1 MKVKEMKE
9 LLVISERKY
18 PELEKLIQGKT
29 DDTELDLLDRN
40 DCIAAKLWSR
50 EDAEGE
56 LESLIIS
63 KGCPT
68 AFLLYTPVIQNSERI
83 IDEAIKRGS
92 FQILSDCT
100 EEDWGIL
107 NEALYHAV
115 RSFFKDK
122 MTEGVI
128 QVVDKFSGKI
138 IDSASCYINTSTHE
152 VTLNEPYHI
161 FSNSQDIDIA
171 CKVVSS
177 SGKYSG
183 NVFPS
188 DICPDDL
195 VHLVDELDP
204 SQVFWMLSS
213 HFPSKQRTFGWLEKY
228 VPCGKCPIQSYCKKG
243 KGYYAI
249 CRIGELENVPIDQF
263 KDIAEKISFES
274 FISKEDSKDIKEVFY
289 DCIINYIRKEHGTNY
304 FLAFCKSLPSNAEEE
319 IWSDGSMILC
329 KDGKTAKTIATI
341 LKLMYKKENIDVVI
355 VTGYYDPNDDKRN
368 DEVDMYTGWHYVSME

>member
-1 MKVKEMKE
+1 MKVKEIRE

-18 PELEKLIQGKT
+18 PGLEKLIQGKT
-29 DDTELDLLDRN
+29 DDAELDLLDRN
-40 DCIAAKLWSR
+40 DCVAAKLWSR
-50 EDAEGE
+50 EDVEGE
-56 LESLIIS
+56 LENLIHED
-63 KGCPT
+63 CPT
-68 AFLLYTPVIQNSERI
+68 AFLPYAPAIQNRERI
-83 IDEAIKRGS
+83 IDEAVKRGS

-100 EEDWGIL
+100 DEDWGIL
-107 NEALYHAV
+107 NEALDYAV
-115 RSFFKDK
+115 RSFFKDQ
-122 MTEGVI
+122 MTEGVL
-128 QVVDKFSGKI
+128 QVVDEFSGKI
-138 IDSASCYINTSTHE
+138 IDSVCCHVNIITHE
-152 VTLNEPYHI
+152 VTLDNPCHNFPY
-161 FSNSQDIDIA
+161 SQDKDIA

-204 SQVFWMLSS
+204 TQVFWMLSS
-213 HFPSKQRTFGWLEKY
+213 YFPSKQRTFGWLEKY

-243 KGYYAI
+243 KGNYAI
-249 CRIGELENVPIDQF
+249 CRIGEFADVSIDQL
-263 KDIAEKISFES
+263 KEIAEKISFES

-329 KDGKTAKTIATI
+329 KDGKTAETIADVI
-341 LKLMYKKENIDVVI
+341 ELMYKKEGIDAVI
-355 VTGYYDPNDDKRN
+355 VAGYYDPIDDRRN
-368 DEVDMYTGWHYVSME
+368 DEVDMYTGWHYVSMD

>member
-1 MKVKEMKE
+1 MKVKEIRE

-18 PELEKLIQGKT
+18 PGLEKVIQGKT
-29 DDTELDLLDRN
+29 DDAELDLLDRN
-40 DCIAAKLWSR
+40 DCVAAKLWSR
-50 EDAEGE
+50 EDVEGE
-56 LESLIIS
+56 LENLIHED
-63 KGCPT
+63 CPT
-68 AFLLYTPVIQNSERI
+68 AFLPYAPAIQNRERI
-83 IDEAIKRGS
+83 IDEAVKRGS

-100 EEDWGIL
+100 DEDWGIL
-107 NEALYHAV
+107 NEALDYAV
-115 RSFFKDK
+115 RSFFKDQ
-122 MTEGVI
+122 MTEGVL
-128 QVVDKFSGKI
+128 QVVDEFSGKI
-138 IDSASCYINTSTHE
+138 IDSVCCHVNIITHE
-152 VTLNEPYHI
+152 VTLDNPCHNFPY
-161 FSNSQDIDIA
+161 SQDKDIA

-204 SQVFWMLSS
+204 TQVFWMLSS
-213 HFPSKQRTFGWLEKY
+213 YFPSKQRTFGWLEKY

>member
-1 MKVKEMKE
+1 MKVKEIRE

-18 PELEKLIQGKT
+18 PGLEKLIQGKP
-29 DDTELDLLDRN
+29 DDAELDLLDRN
-40 DCIAAKLWSR
+40 DCVAAKLWSR
-50 EDAEGE
+50 EDVEGE
-56 LESLIIS
+56 LENLIHED
-63 KGCPT
+63 CPT
-68 AFLLYTPVIQNSERI
+68 AFLPYAPAIQNRERI
-83 IDEAIKRGS
+83 IDEAVKRGS

-100 EEDWGIL
+100 DEDWGIL
-107 NEALYHAV
+107 NEALDYAV
-115 RSFFKDK
+115 RSFFKDQ

-128 QVVDKFSGKI
+128 QVVDEFSGKI
-138 IDSASCYINTSTHE
+138 IDSVCCHVNIITHE
-152 VTLNEPYHI
+152 VTLDNPCHNFPY
-161 FSNSQDIDIA
+161 SQDKDIA

-204 SQVFWMLSS
+204 TQVFWMLSS
-213 HFPSKQRTFGWLEKY
+213 YFPSKQRTFGWLEKY

-243 KGYYAI
+243 KGNYAI
-249 CRIGELENVPIDQF
+249 CRIGELADVSIDQL
-263 KDIAEKISFES
+263 KEIAEKISFES

-329 KDGKTAKTIATI
+329 KDGKSAETIANI
-341 LKLMYKKENIDVVI
+341 LELMYKKEKIEVVI
-355 VTGYYDPNDDKRN
+355 VTGYYDPIEDKRN
-368 DEVDMYTGWHYVSME
+368 DEVDMYSGWHYVSMD